1 MINDAA
7 GDFDVDRTLLLAE
20 VLYTKMINCPNLPT
34 EIIPFFPTYT
44 KSRLGDSC
52 TINTDYS
59 PEMNFEVEEF
69 HFA

>member
-7 GDFDVDRTLLLAE
+7 GAFDVDRTLLLAE
-20 VLYTKMINCPNLPT
+20 TLYTKMIKCPNLPT

-44 KSRLGDSC
+44 KPKLGDSC
-52 TINTDYS
+52 VINTDYD
-59 PEMNFEVEEF
+59 PDMNFEVEEC